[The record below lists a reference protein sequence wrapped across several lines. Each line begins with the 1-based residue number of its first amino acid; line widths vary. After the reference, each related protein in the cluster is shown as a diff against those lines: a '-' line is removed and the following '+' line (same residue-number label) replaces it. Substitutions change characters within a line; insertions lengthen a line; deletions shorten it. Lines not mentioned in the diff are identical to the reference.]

1 MIDPDTRKRILVAA
15 ANLRIA
21 RDMLPDSVAV
31 NELSALN
38 EYVHADELVLAID
51 ALCNIGE
58 SHHCCGGF
66 WRNMERAA
74 NSMELEQR
82 AEAFRKRFNL
92 TLAESVDDTA

>member
-38 EYVHADELVLAID
+38 EYVQADELVLAID

-66 WRNMERAA
+66 GATWNGR
-74 NSMELEQR
+74 QIQW
-82 AEAFRKRFNL
+82 NL
-92 TLAESVDDTA
+92 SNVQKHLGKDSI